1 MTVSVTSVSAGG
13 IGEIIVSFELR
24 EGEKRSASRFLI
36 SDAAY
41 TELSLA
47 VGMSDALTYEAVE
60 REAYIY
66 TSSERT
72 EKANKNLIKM
82 EKTVGFQP

>member
-1 MTVSVTSVSAGG
+1 MFLAK
-13 IGEIIVSFELR
+13 EL
-24 EGEKRSASRFLI
+24 GRFRAEFFVL
-36 SDAAY
+36 
-41 TELSLA
+41 
-47 VGMSDALTYEAVE
+47 E